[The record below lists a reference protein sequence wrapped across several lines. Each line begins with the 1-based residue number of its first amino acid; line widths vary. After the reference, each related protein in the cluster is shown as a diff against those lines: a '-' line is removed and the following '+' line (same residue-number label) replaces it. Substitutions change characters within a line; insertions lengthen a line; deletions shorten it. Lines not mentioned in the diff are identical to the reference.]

1 MNKKIPM
8 RQCVGCGEMKNKR
21 EMMRVLKT
29 PEGPIVLDA
38 TGRKNGRGAYLC
50 KSLDCLKK
58 ARKNRGLERSFQ
70 MSIPDEVYDSLACDE
85 SRTDGKRG
93 VHDRKICQE
102 QNRSAGDRRHRRFSE
117 YKEKFPGHVQLLSCT
132 VL

>member
-1 MNKKIPM
+1 M

-58 ARKNRGLERSFQ
+58 GEKEPRTGAFL
-70 MSIPDEVYDSLACDE
+70 PDEYS
-85 SRTDGKRG
+85 G
-93 VHDRKICQE
+93 
-102 QNRSAGDRRHRRFSE
+102 
-117 YKEKFPGHVQLLSCT
+117 
-132 VL
+132 